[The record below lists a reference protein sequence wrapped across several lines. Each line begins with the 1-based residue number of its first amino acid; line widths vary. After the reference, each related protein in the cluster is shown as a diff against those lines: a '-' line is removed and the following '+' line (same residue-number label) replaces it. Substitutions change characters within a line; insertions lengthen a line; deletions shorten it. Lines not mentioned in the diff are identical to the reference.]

1 MWKLE
6 HIKYTVE
13 NRNNPYVILMNEVL
27 VPIRCF
33 VYFRIYL
40 GIFVKI
46 HFWTLV
52 FLSAIGLRK
61 KKLTKEDVFDF
72 YLDDS
77 F

>member
-1 MWKLE
+1 MWRFE
-6 HIKYTVE
+6 HIKYTE
-13 NRNNPYVILMNEVL
+13 ANRNNWFVLLMNEVL

-33 VYFRIYL
+33 LYFKIYL
-40 GIFVKI
+40 GIFTKI
-46 HFWTLV
+46 HFWSLV
-52 FLSAIGLRK
+52 LLSAVGLRK